1 MARPSL
7 DDAVAALERLGD
19 EIAEIGIA
27 RVADKAGLKERVVR
41 KFVNNLMASKNSDIR
56 KIQQAVKDLKNV

>member
-41 KFVNNLMASKNSDIR
+41 KFVNNLMASKNSDIK
-56 KIQQAVKDLKNV
+56 KIQQAVKELRTV